1 MGRRLLV
8 MARFDEVK
16 ATFWTEGAV
25 GVQPPL
31 TDAMVRE
38 AERVLGVRLPA
49 SLLALLRVQNGGQV
63 ATNWN
68 AFPTSRPTSWSDDH
82 VPFDALLGIGRS
94 SWEPNEQALSLLD
107 TPYLVQEWGLP
118 SPLVLLSGDG
128 HTWIGLDYRVRGRPG
143 EPSVTWFDTELDT
156 ELALAVDFRSFVE
169 GLTSNDAFGNDV
181 GDRAL

>member
-1 MGRRLLV
+1 

-16 ATFWTEGAV
+16 ATFWAEGAY

-31 TDAMVRE
+31 TDAMVRN
-38 AERVLGVRLPA
+38 AERVLGVRLPS

-82 VPFDALLGIGRS
+82 VPFDALMGIGRN
-94 SWEPNEQALSLLD
+94 SWDPNEQTQSLLD
-107 TPYLVQEWGLP
+107 TPYLAQEWGLP

-128 HTWIGLDYRVRGRPG
+128 HTWIGLDYRVCGRQG
-143 EPSVTWFDTELDT
+143 EPSVTWFDTEFDT
-156 ELALAVDFRSFVE
+156 ESALAADFRSFIE
-169 GLTSNDAFGNDV
+169 GLTSEDAFDNDARDEE
-181 GDRAL
+181 L